1 MNNKS
6 KLIDKMASLLEFS
19 IENSN
24 ASFQEKYDLYKSYEI
39 LNGTKKVNVILTII
53 VILFGLLGNSLIV
66 YVFSKKRFRV
76 NSSNVFILCLAV
88 NDSCFFI
95 VHFFEVKNFLFVIN
109 YAFFQPS
116 KSYFKKIYSNFSKTM
131 LNG

>member
-1 MNNKS
+1 MNSSYLNLS
-6 KLIDKMASLLEFS
+6 ILIAESELEYLRSFQTLEFTRKMS
-19 IENSN
+19 I
-24 ASFQEKYDLYKSYEI
+24 YTTVL
-39 LNGTKKVNVILTII
+39 LTF
-53 VILFGLLGNSLIV
+53 FGLIGNFIIIF
-66 YVFSKKRFRV
+66 VFGQSRFRT
-76 NSSNVFILCLAV
+76 NSSNVYLLCLAV